1 MALTISRLHPTGL
14 LQTAVDFNEI
24 GVPKSGSAKF
34 SGSNALTVARNA
46 AFTLGTNNHTIE
58 FWMRQTSRGLYDCPF
73 SYYAGATTQAANN
86 YYLNVGSSQ
95 FYLILGAG
103 GSWAMTLNLGT
114 APSLNDWHHYAI
126 VRIGNTFYVYVDG
139 ILRGSNAGVTTSIT
153 AQGASGTALS
163 VGYAVHSGGITGWI
177 TNFRY
182 VNGTALYT
190 GNFRPTGPLES
201 TGAQTELLLLH
212 SDSTSLLK
220 DSSEN
225 NFTVVNS
232 TGVTWDSLS
241 APISKM
247 RFSLAGVY
255 SGEFDEVNL
264 DSGVAERRRADGTY
278 QVSGYFDEY
287 TLSRNIVTTGLQL
300 YLDAGQPYSYSGTGT
315 TWTDL
320 SGNGRNGTLI
330 NGPTYSSA
338 DGGSIV
344 FDGDSTSTG
353 DYVQC
358 SGSLTVTAAT
368 FVTWIK
374 RNGNS
379 TNLFEFDVPDGIL
392 FSRGTSDTGMNL
404 RSNQLGY
411 HWNNDSQ
418 TYDWASGLTV
428 PDLTWCMV
436 AVSVTNSSATAYLC
450 QSSGITKATNTVS
463 HASSL
468 LDDIKIGW
476 DDATLSRF
484 FKGNIAIAQLYN
496 IALSES
502 QILQNFEADRGRFG
516 I

>member
-1 MALTISRLHPTGL
+1 MATTISRLHSTGL
-14 LQTAVDFNEI
+14 LQTTVDLNEI
-24 GVPKSGSAKF
+24 DVPKSGSAKF

-73 SYYAGATTQAANN
+73 SYYAGASIQAANN

-114 APSLNDWHHYAI
+114 APSLNVWHHYAI

-139 ILRGSNAGVTTSIT
+139 ILRGSNGGVTTSIT

-163 VGYAVHSGGITGWI
+163 VGYAVHSGGVTGWI

-201 TGAQTELLLLH
+201 TGSQTELLLLH

-232 TGVTWDSLS
+232 GGVTWDSLS

-247 RFSLAGVY
+247 RFSPTGVY

-264 DSGVAERRRADGTY
+264 GSGVAERRKSDGTY

-287 TLSRNIVTTGLQL
+287 NPIV
-300 YLDAGQPYSYSGTGT
+300 
-315 TWTDL
+315 
-320 SGNGRNGTLI
+320 
-330 NGPTYSSA
+330 
-338 DGGSIV
+338 
-344 FDGDSTSTG
+344 
-353 DYVQC
+353 
-358 SGSLTVTAAT
+358 
-368 FVTWIK
+368 
-374 RNGNS
+374 
-379 TNLFEFDVPDGIL
+379 
-392 FSRGTSDTGMNL
+392 
-404 RSNQLGY
+404 
-411 HWNNDSQ
+411 
-418 TYDWASGLTV
+418 
-428 PDLTWCMV
+428 
-436 AVSVTNSSATAYLC
+436 
-450 QSSGITKATNTVS
+450 
-463 HASSL
+463 
-468 LDDIKIGW
+468 
-476 DDATLSRF
+476 
-484 FKGNIAIAQLYN
+484 
-496 IALSES
+496 
-502 QILQNFEADRGRFG
+502 
-516 I
+516 